1 MTAALII
8 AAGKTAS
15 KERFDP
21 AKRVGSITA
30 IERVVLLFREA
41 GIRRIVVVDDEN
53 ETAKKLVPSMNITFL
68 TGHAGGE
75 MLHSVQEG
83 LKFLSGKCE
92 DVFISTVDL
101 PMFSVMTLQALKA
114 GTGTVRIPC
123 FEGRC
128 GHPMLLCAEHFDK
141 ILAYRGEGGLKGA
154 VRSAGILPTV
164 IDVSD
169 PGILSDIQ
177 KDSSYEELLSGHDI
191 AKFRFAAQ
199 LRVGRESVFYGP
211 GIHQLLQ
218 LTEEFGS
225 LLDACRH
232 MGISYSKGRK
242 ILSSLESQLG
252 CPVLESRQ
260 GGKSGGSSRLT
271 DAAQDLMRRYG
282 AFCAEADTALDAIF
296 RKHFGDLDA

>member
-15 KERFDP
+15 KEHFDP
-21 AKRVGSITA
+21 AKLVGSITA
-30 IERVVLLFREA
+30 IERSVLLFREA
-41 GIRRIVVVDDEN
+41 GIRRIVVVDDET

-83 LKFLSGKCE
+83 LKFLRGKCDE
-92 DVFISTVDL
+92 VLICTVDL
-101 PMFSVMTLQALKA
+101 PMFSVTTVQALISGSGA
-114 GTGTVRIPC
+114 VRIPC

-128 GHPMLLCAEHFDK
+128 GHPMLLSAEQFDS

-154 VRSAGILPTV
+154 IQASGIRPTV
-164 IDVSD
+164 IEVSD

-177 KDSSYEELLSGHDI
+177 KDSSYEELLPGHDI
-191 AKFRFAAQ
+191 AKFRFSAQ

-218 LTEEFGS
+218 LTEDFGS
-225 LLDACRH
+225 LSDACRH

-242 ILSSLESQLG
+242 ILASLERQFG
-252 CPVLESRQ
+252 CPMIESRQ
-260 GGKSGGSSRLT
+260 GGKAGGSSRLT
-271 DAAQDLMRRYG
+271 DAARDILRRYS
-282 AFCAEADTALDAIF
+282 AFCEEADTALDTIF